1 MTKITQEN
9 GSKQFTLYILAAVKR
24 KLLRGSGTMQL
35 RVVSLGE
42 PMLEF
47 NAATVGRL
55 RDSSTF
61 TRGWGG
67 DTSNFAVAIARL
79 GEVAGY
85 ICRVGDD
92 EFGKCFLDMWRREG
106 VDTSHVIVEEGGFT
120 GVYFISVKD
129 GGEHDF
135 TYYRRGSAAS
145 HLSPADL
152 DLDYIKM
159 AKAFHSSGISQAI
172 SRSSREAVFRAM
184 EVAKEAGVLVSYDP
198 NIRPKLWPLNVA
210 RPVVMR
216 TIRLADVVMP
226 SMEDLKTLLGSA
238 SPEEALRL
246 ILKRGPKTVAI
257 KLGAGGCIVASGGKT
272 VRAPGFKVTPVD
284 TTGAGDAFDGAVI
297 VGLLQ
302 GWALEDVAEFA
313 NAVGALTTLG
323 RGAVE
328 PIPRQNGV
336 YAFIEA
342 QRGKSTWRQLIN

>member
-1 MTKITQEN
+1 M
-9 GSKQFTLYILAAVKR
+9 
-24 KLLRGSGTMQL
+24 
-35 RVVSLGE
+35 
-42 PMLEF
+42 
-47 NAATVGRL
+47 GR
-55 RDSSTF
+55 
-61 TRGWGG
+61 G
-67 DTSNFAVAIARL
+67 DTPNFAVAIARL

-120 GVYFISVKD
+120 GVYFTSVKD

-152 DLDYIKM
+152 DLGYIKM
-159 AKAFHSSGISQAI
+159 AKVFHSSGISQAI

-184 EVAKEAGVLVSYDP
+184 EAAKEAGVLVSYDP
-198 NIRPKLWPLNVA
+198 NIRLKLWPLNVA

-226 SMEDLKTLLGSA
+226 SMEDLKTLLGST

-257 KLGAGGCIVASGGKT
+257 KLGAGGCIVASDGKT
-272 VRAPGFKVTPVD
+272 VRAPGVKVKLVD
-284 TTGAGDAFDGAVI
+284 TTGAGDAFDGALI

-302 GWALEDVAEFA
+302 G
-313 NAVGALTTLG
+313 
-323 RGAVE
+323 
-328 PIPRQNGV
+328 
-336 YAFIEA
+336 
-342 QRGKSTWRQLIN
+342 